1 MDLILIQLN
10 FLPLKDWLT
19 QTIPKKSPY
28 FPQIN
33 DEVVYIPF
41 GHKLY
46 NEEVKRRRLYKI
58 TKTNTYIKT
67 HFDTKVIAKVVQ
79 IKFVIES
86 NIRLVILTLREI
98 DPKTNISINKQFNVR
113 YHDMENVI
121 DFIVL
126 RKCYESSYSTTKW
139 KPGDQFRAIVEDK
152 WWFGTIKGY
161 NLNNELAKNT
171 FFQLYWIEWANNQ
184 TELLSIWDLDKING
198 IVPKNRRH
206 SVDITDEERE
216 QFYTS
221 GANEWP
227 LCGKLEECERIA
239 EGLVSLK
246 INLFFNYFFY
256 ICFKVFFQSF
266 HLFDYRFGYN
276 NEVQRVRKVCISSRF
291 GQKSILCAKNCLS
304 VELNY
309 Y

>member
-1 MDLILIQLN
+1 
-10 FLPLKDWLT
+10 LT

-28 FPQIN
+28 FPQLN

-58 TKTNTYIKT
+58 TNTNKYIKT

-86 NIRLVILTLREI
+86 NIRLVILTLREM
-98 DPKTNISINKQFNVR
+98 DPKTNIFINKQFNVR
-113 YHDMENVI
+113 YHGMENMI

-126 RKCYESSYSTTKW
+126 RKCYESFYSATKW

-152 WWFGTIKGY
+152 WRFGTIKGY

-171 FFQLYWIEWANNQ
+171 FFQLYCVEWADNQ
-184 TELLSIWDLDKING
+184 TQLLSIWDLDKING
-198 IVPKNRRH
+198 IVPQNRTD
-206 SVDITDEERE
+206 SVDVTDQERE
-216 QFYTS
+216 LFYTS
-221 GANEWP
+221 GPNEWP

-239 EGLVSLK
+239 QGLDSLK
-246 INLFFNYFFY
+246 INLFFNYFSY
-256 ICFKVFFQSF
+256 ICLKVFFQSF

-276 NEVQRVRKVCISSRF
+276 NEVQRVGKVCISSRF
-291 GQKSILCAKNCLS
+291 DRNSILCAKNCLS